1 MGADSDPVLGCLL
14 GLAVGDALG
23 LPREGLSPGR
33 GGRLFPHLDRHQF
46 FFRRGLFSD
55 DTEHACLTAQALLA
69 SGGDPATFRH
79 SLARRLRWWFA
90 ALPAGIGK
98 ATFRACLRLWLG
110 FSPDKSGVPSAGNG
124 PAMRAPLLGVC
135 LGSDPPKLGA
145 FVRAS
150 TRLTH
155 TDPRAEYGAFAVAW
169 AAHRSAE
176 TRAGEPP
183 QPRVFTDEIRSMLK
197 GDLHSAKLFDL
208 LDAMVLSLE
217 LGQPTERFADTIE
230 LGRGVSGYMYHTVPV
245 AFHAWLSHPGDYR
258 AAVQAAI
265 RCGGDTDTVA
275 AITGALVGARV
286 GKAGIPPEWL
296 AGVIDWPRSVRWV
309 GKLAARVSEGKWR
322 AAPQRRVRIA
332 WWAIPFRN
340 LLFLVWVLKH
350 GFRRLLPPY

>member
-1 MGADSDPVLGCLL
+1 MGVDSDPVLGCLL

-23 LPREGLSPGR
+23 LPREGLSPRR
-33 GGRLFPHLDRHQF
+33 GQRLFPRLDRHQF
-46 FFRRGLFSD
+46 IFRRGFFSD

-79 SLARRLRWWFA
+79 QLARGLRWWFA
-90 ALPAGIGK
+90 AMPAGIGR
-98 ATFRACLRLWLG
+98 ATFRACVRLWFG
-110 FSPDKSGVPSAGNG
+110 FPPDQSGIPSAGNG

-135 LGSDPPKLGA
+135 LGSDPAKLGA

-150 TRLTH
+150 TRITH
-155 TDPRAEYGAFAVAW
+155 TDPKAEYGAFAVAW

-176 TRAGEPP
+176 TRAAPPP
-183 QPRVFTDEIRSMLK
+183 QPRQFTDEIRAMLK

-217 LGQPTERFADTIE
+217 LGQTTQQFADTIE

-245 AFHAWLSHPGDYR
+245 AFHAWLAHPDDYR
-258 AAVQAAI
+258 AAVHSAI

-296 AGVIDWPRSVRWV
+296 SGIIDWPRTVKWVEALGVRV
-309 GKLAARVSEGKWR
+309 RRGKWR
-322 AAPQRRVRIA
+322 ASPQPTLPIA
-332 WWAIPFRN
+332 GWAIPFRN
-340 LLFLVWVLKH
+340 LVFLTWVLKH